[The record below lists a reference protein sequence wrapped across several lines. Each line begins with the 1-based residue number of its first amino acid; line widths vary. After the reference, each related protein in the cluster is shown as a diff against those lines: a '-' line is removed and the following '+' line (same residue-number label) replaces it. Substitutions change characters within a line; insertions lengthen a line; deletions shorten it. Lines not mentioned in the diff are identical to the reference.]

1 MIKVYL
7 FNEWKESANYMFAK
21 WFNTK
26 KLSIEQWF
34 NSDDYTGLEFDYFE
48 YDTSNNG
55 PIYLG
60 TLDFNEKTIQYKLFF
75 VIDANTLT
83 ADDTIEEVD
92 LRLDGYNKNTGEL
105 IGSLERNVTEGE
117 IVPDLLIELINEFK
131 IEYVEDENSEEQTN
145 IEKPETETPVE
156 EPEKETE
163 E

>member
-26 KLSIEQWF
+26 KISIQEWF
-34 NSDDYTGLEFDYFE
+34 NSDDFVGLEFDYFE

-75 VIDANTLT
+75 ILDANTLT

-92 LRLDGYNKNTGEL
+92 LRLDGYDKNSGEL

-131 IEYVEDENSEEQTN
+131 IEYVEDENSEEQTAV
-145 IEKPETETPVE
+145 EETETE
-156 EPEKETE
+156 TETE